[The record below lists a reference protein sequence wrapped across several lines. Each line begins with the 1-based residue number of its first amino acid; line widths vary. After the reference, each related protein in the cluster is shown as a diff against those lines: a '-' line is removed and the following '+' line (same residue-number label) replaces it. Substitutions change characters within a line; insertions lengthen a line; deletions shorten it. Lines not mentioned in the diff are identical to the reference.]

1 MSEILKSYKN
11 IIKDNNAHNLF
22 DAITFDD
29 ILTFEQDKNIRLPRD
44 YAHFLSLAD
53 GGDLYLPAGIQLFG
67 VLHEPVI
74 DIFNNDRP
82 NPNYIVIGYLSN
94 GDPILFKKN
103 SEQISIYNIEIGVIE
118 NDEIYNNF
126 SSFLDDLKN
135 ILGLEE

>member
-1 MSEILKSYKN
+1 MSEFLKSYQN
-11 IIKDNNAHNLF
+11 IIKDNNSHNLF
-22 DAITFDD
+22 DAITLDD

-44 YAHFLSLAD
+44 YAHFLRLAD

-67 VLHEPVI
+67 ILHEPVI
-74 DIFNNDRP
+74 DILNNDRP

-103 SEQISIYNIEIGVIE
+103 SEQISIYNIEIGIIE